1 MRSTISPRWR
11 CALAV
16 LGTSSAALA
25 CSMPLPPPEP
35 EEPEHEIWCSAL
47 RYNRATGKNEYL
59 MGIQVS
65 IMPPPVTTT
74 CMCGVNVNNVGLPAS
89 FRITYVDFVI
99 AHTLSG
105 GMTDIVD
112 FDDFAENEAVENELE
127 DLKDA
132 IESPTGFAFESDIDP
147 FEPPELEPEDME
159 KMFFLVEI
167 APGDRAALLGRTFQF
182 AAGSDDPNHPLAVF
196 TGYQTTVDFPVINI
210 CIGDPNS
217 DGVTNFADVSSVL
230 SNWGAHTAGV
240 VGLGDS
246 NADTYVDFADVT
258 DVLSHYGMQCP

>member
-1 MRSTISPRWR
+1 MRSTYLPRLSS
-11 CALAV
+11 ALAV
-16 LGTSSAALA
+16 VGCSAAALA

-59 MGIQVS
+59 MGIEVS

-89 FRITYVDFVI
+89 FRITQVDFVV
-99 AHTLSG
+99 ANMLSG
-105 GMTDIVD
+105 DMTNIAD
-112 FDDFAENEAVENELE
+112 FDDFAENEAVENEIE
-127 DLKDA
+127 DLKDS
-132 IESPTGFAFESDIDP
+132 IENPTGFAFESDIEP
-147 FEPPELEPEDME
+147 FTPPELEPEDIE

-167 APGDRAALLGRTFQF
+167 APEDRTSLLGRTFQF

-210 CIGDPNS
+210 CIGDPSN
-217 DGVTNFADVSSVL
+217 DGRTNFADVTSVL
-230 SNWGAHTAGV
+230 SNFGV
-240 VGLGDS
+240 ETPGTVGLGDS
-246 NADTYVDFADVT
+246 NADGRVDFADIT
-258 DVLSHYGMQCP
+258 DVLSHYGMICD